1 MPEHLRSAVAGTTAL
16 LVCAVSSVN
25 AYASA
30 PLLRAH
36 SRLQALPVRAARRVA
51 PVGPSMVHTP
61 SRIDE
66 NDAVAVA
73 NLKRSLDRLVELPS
87 AEPSDHV
94 VSAPLL
100 CLPHF
105 AQLCGILCLRLL
117 CCRPWC
123 HCAPHGERDACS
135 RAWGRTATP
144 SGCASTARPLLDY
157 PDVAIGLRADDAEPM
172 HIALWQLPPNNRHGL
187 HSEQHQAGQTRP
199 QIKGLHGAAA
209 PGKVQDARTPVGGD

>member
-36 SRLQALPVRAARRVA
+36 ARLQALPVRAARRVA

-94 VSAPLL
+94 VSAPVL
-100 CLPHF
+100 CPPHF
-105 AQLCGILCLRLL
+105 GQPRMRLL
-117 CCRPWC
+117 CWRPWC
-123 HCAPHGERDACS
+123 HCAVSVTNAPEPGAHGH
-135 RAWGRTATP
+135 P
-144 SGCASTARPLLDY
+144 
-157 PDVAIGLRADDAEPM
+157 IGVRV
-172 HIALWQLPPNNRHGL
+172 
-187 HSEQHQAGQTRP
+187 
-199 QIKGLHGAAA
+199 HGAPAA
-209 PGKVQDARTPVGGD
+209 LLSLRGQ